1 MPTLGVEIAIV
12 EAGKVLLIKR
22 RDFAVWALPG
32 GGIDAGES
40 AAAAAVREAREET
53 GLEVEL
59 LHLVGVYSRPAW
71 CQGGDHDLIF
81 AARPLGGELMRSGDE
96 TLDAGFFAP
105 DALPEPLVYW
115 YCQRIADALAG
126 MRGIARQ
133 QHAPWPFA
141 DDMTLG
147 DLRRQ
152 LASGELTLADLKK
165 CFDLPG
171 SGEGILET
179 GTNT

>member
-1 MPTLGVEIAIV
+1 MPTLGVEIAII

-40 AAAAAVREAREET
+40 AAEAAVREAQEET

-71 CQGGDHDLIF
+71 CQGGDHDLLF
-81 AARPLGGELMRSGDE
+81 AARPVGGELVREGDE
-96 TLDAGFFAP
+96 TLDASFFAP

-115 YCQRIADALAG
+115 YPQRIADVLAG

-133 QHAPWPFA
+133 RHTPWPFTDA
-141 DDMTLG
+141 MTPG
-147 DLRRQ
+147 DLRHQ
-152 LASGELTLADLKK
+152 LAAGELTLDDLKA
-165 CFDLPG
+165 CFDVPG
-171 SGEGILET
+171 SDEGRLET
-179 GTNT
+179 NA